1 MSRSRTIVAFI
12 LLMLAEA
19 GQSYAHT
26 QKSLVEFNSALEE
39 LTARVSPAVVQ
50 ILVSGYGPSGAPDS
64 TKTPVFV
71 RQQGIG
77 SGVVLDSSGY
87 IMTNAH
93 VVKSAERI
101 QVVLTKRFSGASD
114 AQPPIPEQSVV
125 PAKVVGMTDYFDLAL
140 LKIEAQGLP
149 TLSFADFR
157 KVAQGQLVVAIG
169 SPQGFDNSATIGI
182 ISSVARQADGSSP
195 IAYVQTDAPI
205 NPGNSGGAL
214 VDVDGNLIGM
224 NTFIITQGG
233 GSEGL
238 GFALPAPIV
247 RMAYEDL
254 RATGHVDRRT
264 MGIGVQQ
271 ITPTMARGLDLP
283 RINGLIVC
291 DVMPGGPGEEAGIKV
306 GDIIIEAAGRS
317 VTAPPQLNGTMYA
330 WNMSEPLNLVVL
342 RDKKTI
348 AMTIKIVTV
357 DRHPERDIDAA
368 EPQKNMIR
376 QLGVMA
382 ATITPEMAGKQADL
396 RVTSGVVV
404 IARTAD
410 PTEAELNAGD
420 VIHSINNV
428 AVADIDSLRC
438 QVENLKHGDAVVLQV
453 ERQGG
458 LEFVTFEVE

>member
-1 MSRSRTIVAFI
+1 
-12 LLMLAEA
+12 MLAA
-19 GQSYAHT
+19 ASQSYAHT

-50 ILVSGYGPSGAPDS
+50 ILVSGYGPSAAPDS

-224 NTFIITQGG
+224 NTF
-233 GSEGL
+233 SSN
-238 GFALPAPIV
+238 AP
-247 RMAYEDL
+247 D
-254 RATGHVDRRT
+254 
-264 MGIGVQQ
+264 
-271 ITPTMARGLDLP
+271 
-283 RINGLIVC
+283 
-291 DVMPGGPGEEAGIKV
+291 MPGTSP
-306 GDIIIEAAGRS
+306 RS
-317 VTAPPQLNGTMYA
+317 
-330 WNMSEPLNLVVL
+330 
-342 RDKKTI
+342 
-348 AMTIKIVTV
+348 
-357 DRHPERDIDAA
+357 
-368 EPQKNMIR
+368 
-376 QLGVMA
+376 
-382 ATITPEMAGKQADL
+382 
-396 RVTSGVVV
+396 
-404 IARTAD
+404 
-410 PTEAELNAGD
+410 
-420 VIHSINNV
+420 
-428 AVADIDSLRC
+428 
-438 QVENLKHGDAVVLQV
+438 
-453 ERQGG
+453 
-458 LEFVTFEVE
+458 